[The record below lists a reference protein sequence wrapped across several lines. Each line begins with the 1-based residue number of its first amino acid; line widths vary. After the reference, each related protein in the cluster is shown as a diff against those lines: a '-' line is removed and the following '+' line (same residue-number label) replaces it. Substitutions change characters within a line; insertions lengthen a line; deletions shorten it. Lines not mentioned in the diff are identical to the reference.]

1 MRPLPRIVR
10 TAPLRGIRGVLA
22 FIPLG
27 ASACSG
33 SALGFDRGCPDE
45 VMLNVSAGTRPTF
58 SWSPAC
64 KVVELQVYREGDV
77 LWTVHAFDSSF
88 GPPVRYGDAPEG
100 ATEQVGPEP
109 LQSNRTYRVFIHE
122 PGPGLSLR
130 TVATAEFSPE

>member
-1 MRPLPRIVR
+1 MRPSPRISRITSLWRLPV
-10 TAPLRGIRGVLA
+10 VLA
-22 FIPLG
+22 FLPLV

-33 SALGFDRGCPDE
+33 SALGLDRGCPDN
-45 VMLNVSAGTRPTF
+45 VALNISAGMQPTF

-64 KVVELQVYREGDV
+64 KVVELQVYREGNV
-77 LWTVHAFDSSF
+77 VWTVHAFDGSF

-100 ATEQVGPEP
+100 ATEQIGPEP